1 MSHRAASWL
10 ARSVWALSLVFVLL
24 SVPLYWSTSPSAVLV
39 GVPQIV
45 AVLPLAGL
53 VLAFSTVGALIVA
66 RLPGNPI
73 GWILCAAGLS
83 IGFTTLASGY
93 AVFSLAAHDLM
104 PGTEWAAWFAY
115 WIWVPGVGPAMTFG
129 LLLFPDGR
137 PPTRRW
143 RIGGLLAAVSLAA
156 LGFGLAFTPG
166 PLPDYPEVDNPV
178 GVAFIEGSALEDG
191 GVGWFL
197 LSACV
202 VICAVS
208 MAVRYRRTTGE
219 QRQQIKWF
227 VFASVLIAG
236 GWAASWAA
244 QDAASGSAGAWGV
257 VSLMLGIGSLLGIPA
272 AVGIAILRH
281 HLYDIDVII
290 NRTLVYGSLT
300 ASLVAA
306 YFGGVVGLQYAFRV
320 LTGGESQLAVVAS
333 TLAIAALFTPLR
345 RRIQTFIDRQF
356 YRKKYDARK
365 TLEAFTA
372 QLRDETN
379 LEALSNDLVGVVR
392 ETMQPSHISLWLR
405 PDVGPEGKRR

>member
-24 SVPLYWSTSPSAVLV
+24 CVPLYWSTSPSAVLV

-129 LLLFPDGR
+129 LLLFPDGQ